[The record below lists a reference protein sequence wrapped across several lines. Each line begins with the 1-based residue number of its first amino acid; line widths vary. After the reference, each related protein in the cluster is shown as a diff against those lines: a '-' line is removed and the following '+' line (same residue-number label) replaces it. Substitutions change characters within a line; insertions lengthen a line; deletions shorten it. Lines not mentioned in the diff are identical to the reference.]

1 MKNIS
6 GGAGLL
12 SQLDPCKNYVA
23 RAQRLGVMKKDWP
36 TFSFPLLL
44 FSSSSTQPFM
54 QCLPL
59 LAEHCLWRG
68 SFITIHFMSGRAIC
82 LPVSPALE

>member
-1 MKNIS
+1 
-6 GGAGLL
+6 
-12 SQLDPCKNYVA
+12 
-23 RAQRLGVMKKDWP
+23 
-36 TFSFPLLL
+36 
-44 FSSSSTQPFM
+44 M

-82 LPVSPALE
+82 LPEQDTLPLNNLPSNK